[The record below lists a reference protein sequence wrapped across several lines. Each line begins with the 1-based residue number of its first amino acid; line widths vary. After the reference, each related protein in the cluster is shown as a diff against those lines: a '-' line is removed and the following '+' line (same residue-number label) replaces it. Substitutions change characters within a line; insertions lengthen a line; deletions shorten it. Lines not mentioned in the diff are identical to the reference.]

1 MGNNETTT
9 PSKSEKPYSPVQLQ
23 EQPAVHPYPDWAAMQ
38 AYYGPG
44 VMPPPYFGTSVVPGH
59 APHPYM
65 WAPQPFI
72 PHFGSP
78 YAGMYPHGVYP
89 HSSLPPGTHGHY
101 PGLAPSSAATKA
113 VVMATPLSI
122 EMPDKASGSRDK
134 GVMTKLKRFDGLTVS
149 VDSRSTNNAAG
160 AYGNELSQS
169 GYNSAAGSSNGSDGS
184 NSAGGSKD
192 QRKRSSEDIQSSD
205 DRKVE
210 SNSDPAQ
217 GGERSSSSKLSSGV
231 TVAHAK
237 IAGNPVINVP
247 SPCQAQ
253 MMSVK
258 TIDTPGRPPTIALV
272 PGCNSVPSEL
282 WTQDERSLKRERRK
296 QSNRESARRSRLR
309 KQAEN
314 EELAK
319 KVEALSAENRTLIS
333 KISQVTESSETL
345 RLENAALLEK
355 LNARSVHAEE
365 SSPDKMETDSAP
377 SVVVENFLSMID
389 KQSSSS
395 LSEKQDDEKS
405 DKSNG
410 KLRQLMDTSPTTDA
424 VAAS

>member
-1 MGNNETTT
+1 MGNNEATT

-65 WAPQPFI
+65 WAPRPFI
-72 PHFGSP
+72 PPFGSP
-78 YAGMYPHGVYP
+78 FAGMYPHGVYP
-89 HSSLPPGTHGHY
+89 HPSLPPGTHGHY

-149 VDSRSTNNAAG
+149 VDSRSTNNIAG

-237 IAGNPVINVP
+237 IAGNRVIN
-247 SPCQAQ
+247 
-253 MMSVK
+253 
-258 TIDTPGRPPTIALV
+258 
-272 PGCNSVPSEL
+272 
-282 WTQDERSLKRERRK
+282 DERALKRERRK

-314 EELAK
+314 EELGK
-319 KVEALSAENRTLIS
+319 KVEALSAENRTLRS

-355 LNARSVHAEE
+355 LNARSIHAEE

-389 KQSSSS
+389 KQSSTS

-410 KLRQLMDTSPTTDA
+410 KLRQLMDTSPKTDA